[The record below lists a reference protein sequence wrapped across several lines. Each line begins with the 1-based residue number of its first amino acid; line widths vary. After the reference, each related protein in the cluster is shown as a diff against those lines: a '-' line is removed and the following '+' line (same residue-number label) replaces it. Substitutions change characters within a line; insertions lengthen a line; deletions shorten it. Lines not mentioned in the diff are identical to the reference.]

1 MANDKL
7 CVFCGQKLGVFS
19 STTVP
24 CGNTWQPACKDCEKE
39 LQDLDELE
47 LCQRA
52 LIRGMAQEPERLR
65 AQIELLTEA
74 ENHRPTC
81 LRCGGKLFFEEV
93 QELDNS
99 PHRDSILSDPFTV
112 RPAYCANCGRYELY
126 RPDIVRKNK
135 YLAHLIWK
143 DTQE

>member
-65 AQIELLTEA
+65 SQIELLTEA

-81 LRCGGKLFFEEV
+81 LRCGGKLIFVEV
-93 QELDNS
+93 QELDNT
-99 PHRDSILSDPFTV
+99 PNRDSLFSEPFV
-112 RPAYCANCGRYELY
+112 VLPAYCESCGRYEFY
-126 RPDIVRKNK
+126 NPDVIRSNK

>member
-39 LQDLDELE
+39 LQNLDELE
-47 LCQRA
+47 VCPRA

-65 AQIELLTEA
+65 ARIELLTEA

-81 LRCGGKLFFEEV
+81 LRCGGKLIFEEV
-93 QELDNS
+93 QELDNT
-99 PHRDSILSDPFTV
+99 PNRDSLFSEPFV
-112 RPAYCANCGRYELY
+112 VLPAYCESCGKYEFY
-126 RPDIVRKNK
+126 NPNVIRSNK

-143 DTQE
+143 DTQA

>member
-47 LCQRA
+47 VCQRA

-65 AQIELLTEA
+65 ARIELLTEA

-81 LRCGGKLFFEEV
+81 LRCGGKLIFVEV

-99 PHRDSILSDPFTV
+99 PHRDSLFSEPFV
-112 RPAYCANCGRYELY
+112 VLPAYCEGF
-126 RPDIVRKNK
+126 
-135 YLAHLIWK
+135 
-143 DTQE
+143 

>member
-7 CVFCGQKLGVFS
+7 CVFCGQKLGVFNS
-19 STTVP
+19 ATVP
-24 CGNTWQPACKDCEKE
+24 CGNTRQPACKDCEKE
-39 LQDLDELE
+39 LQALNELDV
-47 LCQRA
+47 CQRA

-81 LRCGGKLFFEEV
+81 LSCGGKLFFEEL

-99 PHRDSILSDPFTV
+99 PYRDSICSDSFTV
-112 RPAYCANCGRYELY
+112 QPAYCANCGRYELY
-126 RPDIVRKNK
+126 RPDIVQKNK
-135 YLAHLIWK
+135 YLAHLIRK
-143 DTQE
+143 DTQA